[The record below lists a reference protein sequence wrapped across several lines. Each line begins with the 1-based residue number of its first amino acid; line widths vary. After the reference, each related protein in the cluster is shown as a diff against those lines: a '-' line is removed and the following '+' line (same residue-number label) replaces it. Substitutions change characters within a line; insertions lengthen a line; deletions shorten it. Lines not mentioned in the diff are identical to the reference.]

1 MSPPRVTVLMPVYN
15 GADYLRQGID
25 SILRQ
30 TCRDFELLVV
40 NDGSTD
46 SSREVLR
53 GYGDPR
59 LIVVE
64 NERNLGLVT
73 SLNRGLELAR
83 GEFVA
88 RMDQDDLA
96 LPRRLDKQIN
106 FLRKNARVGLC
117 GTWFQTFGAGAPMNV
132 HPPVRA

>member
-1 MSPPRVTVLMPVYN
+1 MSFPVVTVLMPVYN
-15 GADYLRQGID
+15 GADYLRQAID

-30 TCRDFELLVV
+30 TYRDFELLVV

-46 SSREVLR
+46 STREVLKS
-53 GYGDPR
+53 YSDSR
-59 LIVVE
+59 LVVVD
-64 NERNLGLVT
+64 NECNLGLIT

-96 LPRRLDKQIN
+96 LPR
-106 FLRKNARVGLC
+106 
-117 GTWFQTFGAGAPMNV
+117 
-132 HPPVRA
+132 